1 MTFVNKQGLPIQVK
15 ASIVMWV
22 LGLLFSLI
30 IGLVGVVYSSI
41 NKNIETKA
49 DKDMVES
56 RLNNIDKN
64 VELLLKM
71 HLKNRGE

>member
-1 MTFVNKQGLPIQVK
+1 MTFVNKHGLPIQVK

-30 IGLVGVVYSSI
+30 VGLVSVVYSSI
-41 NKNIETKA
+41 NKSIETKA

-64 VELLLKM
+64 IDTLLKM
-71 HLKNRGE
+71 HLRNRGE